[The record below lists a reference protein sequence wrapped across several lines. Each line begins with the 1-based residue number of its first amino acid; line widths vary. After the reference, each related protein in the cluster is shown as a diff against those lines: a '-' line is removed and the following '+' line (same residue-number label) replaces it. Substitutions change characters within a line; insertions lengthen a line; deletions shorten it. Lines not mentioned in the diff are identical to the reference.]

1 MKKIKNL
8 LVIVSAVILLTG
20 CSMKYENNMK
30 ISNEGKMDFTIV
42 SAFDKELIK
51 NLMSF
56 GDETPVEGENPTETG
71 PTVEEMKTYLAEN
84 ETSEVDHAALG
95 YTKTPY
101 ESGEF
106 LGYQFT
112 TTIPNIDTVSSEE
125 AVTLDMSTLLE
136 GTTPVANIKMFQK
149 QGTVYT
155 ATFVFDGDAQTSSD
169 TEGETEGTD
178 YSQYLSQMIMD
189 FKYII
194 TLPQAPLE
202 NNATSVSEDGK
213 TLTWNL
219 NSTGKTNINF
229 KFELPKTVATAT
241 TTNFLNLSDE
251 MMLYIGIGA
260 IVIVIV
266 VVIVVVSVSK
276 KKRKNLEP
284 LEAPVT
290 TVDEALTAVPSP
302 MENVQTPSVEVPSA
316 AYVQDTPV
324 ETPVIQETPVV
335 PTTPVV
341 QETPVLN
348 PQLDSAQTYDERM
361 QVVEPAREVQ
371 MDPQSVFAPN
381 VNTPE
386 ITPIALEPT
395 QTVQNAPVFEPTP
408 VVQETPVVQTP
419 TFETPVMSMPHE
431 AFNQV
436 TEAAPVQTFTQESM
450 VQPATQ
456 ENVMNQMESVQTP
469 TFEMPSL
476 DSAPVVEIPTDSNK

>member
-56 GDETPVEGENPTETG
+56 GDETPVEGEKPAETG

-84 ETSEVDHAALG
+84 ETSEVDRAALG

-112 TTIPNIDTVSSEE
+112 ATIPNIDTVSSEE

-136 GTTPVANIKMFQK
+136 GTTPVTSQKMFQK
-149 QGTVYT
+149 QGTVYS
-155 ATFVFDGDAQTSSD
+155 ATFVFDADTQTSSG
-169 TEGETEGTD
+169 TEGEKPGTD

-302 MENVQTPSVEVPSA
+302 IENVQTPSVEVPSA
-316 AYVQDTPV
+316 AYVQNTPV
-324 ETPVIQETPVV
+324 ETPVETPVV
-335 PTTPVV
+335 TTPMV
-341 QETPVLN
+341 ETPVLN
-348 PQLDSAQTYDERM
+348 PQLESAQTYDERM

-371 MDPQSVFAPN
+371 MAPQSVFAPN

-395 QTVQNAPVFEPTP
+395 QTVQNTPVVEPTP

-436 TEAAPVQTFTQESM
+436 TEVAPVQTFTQESI
-450 VQPATQ
+450 VQPVTQ
-456 ENVMNQMESVQTP
+456 ENVINQMESVQTP